1 MAEEFYTTLEEVH
14 FPYKN
19 YVLVLPGWYPTN
31 ADPYPGDFNQRH
43 VMAAGLYTPQVVLY
57 IAKNQ
62 TETIH
67 VVTQT
72 ISKPTDTVLEIK
84 ILYPKKKNRY
94 WDVIHSN
101 FFFLTLLLKHAQ
113 IIKQKLGIPRLLHAY
128 IVIRG
133 GAAAWVLSKKWKVPF
148 ILTENWTIYYRED
161 PGYIKQRN
169 FLFRLTVR
177 KIFKNVKRFLP
188 VTQDLNKQVQQ
199 LFGAVPATIIPNV
212 VDTDLFFYT
221 EAKAANEP
229 FRFIHVSTMTY
240 QKNPEGLLRA
250 FKPFHASYPNTSL
263 LMVGPYPKEV
273 LAYAQSLGL
282 DAEIVNFT
290 GEVKYEQVASWLKES
305 NALVLF
311 SRYENLPCVI
321 LEALCCGVPVISTN
335 AGGIAEVIND
345 SNGIIIFDGKEEQLQ
360 EALEQV
366 YNTYLR
372 FNRVRIAEVASKK
385 FSYTTVGNEIDKVYK
400 ELIS

>member
-1 MAEEFYTTLEEVH
+1 MAEELYTTLEEVH

-31 ADPYPGDFNQRH
+31 PDPYSGDFNQRH

-57 IAKNQ
+57 IGKDQ
-62 TETIH
+62 TGTIH
-67 VVTQT
+67 GVTQI

-84 ILYPKKKNRY
+84 IVYPKKKNRY

-101 FFFLTLLLKHAQ
+101 VFFLILLLKHAR
-113 IIKQKLGIPRLLHAY
+113 IIQEKFGLPQLLHAY

-133 GAAAWVLSKKWKVPF
+133 GAAAWILSKKWKVPF
-148 ILTENWTIYYRED
+148 ILTENWTIYYPED

-169 FLFRLTVR
+169 FFFRLTVR
-177 KIFKNVKRFLP
+177 KIFNNVKRFLP
-188 VTQDLNKQVQQ
+188 VTKDLNKQVQQ

-212 VDTDLFFYT
+212 ADTNLFYFK
-221 EAKAANEP
+221 EPIANNEP
-229 FRFIHVSTMTY
+229 FRFIHVSTMNY

-250 FKPFHASYPNTSL
+250 FKLYHASYPNTCL
-263 LMVGPYPKEV
+263 WMVGPYSEEV
-273 LAYAQSLGL
+273 LMYAKSLSL
-282 DAEIVNFT
+282 DKGTVNFT
-290 GEVKYEQVASWLKES
+290 GAVKYEQVAGLLQKSQ
-305 NALVLF
+305 ALVLF

-335 AGGIAEVIND
+335 AGGIAEVIDD
-345 SNGIIIFDGKEEQLQ
+345 SNGIIILDEQEEQLL
-360 EALEQV
+360 EALKQV
-366 YNTYLR
+366 YNNYILFDR
-372 FNRVRIAEVASKK
+372 IKIAEAASKQ
-385 FSYTTVGNEIDKVYK
+385 FSYKTVGNEIDKVYK

>member
-1 MAEEFYTTLEEVH
+1 MAEELYTTLKEVH
-14 FPYKN
+14 FPFKD

-57 IAKNQ
+57 IGKDQ
-62 TETIH
+62 TETIKI
-67 VVTQT
+67 VTKT

-84 ILYPKKKNRY
+84 ITYPKKKNRY
-94 WDVIHSN
+94 WDIIYSN
-101 FFFLTLLLKHAQ
+101 VFFLILLLKHAR
-113 IIKQKLGIPRLLHAY
+113 IIKEKFGIPKLLHAY

-133 GAAAWVLSKKWKVPF
+133 GAAAWILSKKWKVPF
-148 ILTENWTIYYRED
+148 ILTENWTIYYPED

-188 VTQDLNKQVQQ
+188 VTNDLHKQVQQ

-212 VDTDLFFYT
+212 VNTNLFLYT
-221 EAKAANEP
+221 ELKAANEP
-229 FRFIHVSTMTY
+229 FRFIHVSTMNY

-250 FKPFHASYPNTSL
+250 FKIFHTSYPDTCL
-263 LMVGPYPKEV
+263 WMVGPYPQEV

-282 DAEIVNFT
+282 NKEPVNFK
-290 GEVKYEQVASWLKES
+290 GAVKYEQVASWLQQS
-305 NALVLF
+305 QALVLF

-335 AGGIAEVIND
+335 VGGTAEVIDN
-345 SNGIIIFDGKEEQLQ
+345 SNGIIVINEKEELLVQ
-360 EALEQV
+360 ALKHV
-366 YNTYLR
+366 YNNYSHFDR
-372 FNRVRIAEVASKK
+372 FKIAEVASKQ
-385 FSYTTVGNEIDKVYK
+385 FSYRTVGNEIDKVYK